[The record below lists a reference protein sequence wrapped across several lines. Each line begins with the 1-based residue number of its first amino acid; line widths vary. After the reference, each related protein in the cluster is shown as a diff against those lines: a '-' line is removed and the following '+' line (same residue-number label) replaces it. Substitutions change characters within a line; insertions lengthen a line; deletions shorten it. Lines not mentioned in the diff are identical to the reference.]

1 VDVFNNARP
10 KRRGFLLLTLTA
22 VLLTALVGFFLMHRL
37 QTESVQSIQYSI
49 DSWRTPLSAI
59 RWAVIALMALFWNYL
74 ADGLA
79 KSGVINDQQATRLT
93 ALRWRAVAWLVL
105 LELIVGQ
112 GVLIKAAG
120 LVSGAG
126 Q

>member
-1 VDVFNNARP
+1 VGVFNNARP
-10 KRRGFLLLTLTA
+10 KRRGFLLLTLIA

-37 QTESVQSIQYSI
+37 QTESVQSIQHSI
-49 DSWRTPLSAI
+49 DSWRTPLTAI
-59 RWAVIALMALFWNYL
+59 RWAVIAPVALFWNYL

-79 KSGVINDQQATRLT
+79 KSGVINDQQATALT
-93 ALRWRAVAWLVL
+93 ALRWRAVTWLVL

-120 LVSGAG
+120 LV
-126 Q
+126 

>member
-1 VDVFNNARP
+1 M
-10 KRRGFLLLTLTA
+10 LLTLIA

-37 QTESVQSIQYSI
+37 QTESVQSIQHSI
-49 DSWRTPLSAI
+49 DSWRTPLTAI
-59 RWAVIALMALFWNYL
+59 RWAVIAPVALFWNYL

-79 KSGVINDQQATRLT
+79 KSGVINDQQATALT
-93 ALRWRAVAWLVL
+93 ALRWRAVTWLVL

-120 LVSGAG
+120 LV
-126 Q
+126 